1 MMCLWLIAHRALPV
15 GTWGKGP
22 NVDPRCTACGHM
34 ESISHCLWE
43 CREARAV
50 WGRALRLLCHASS
63 SFTLNW
69 GHACWMCLED
79 DVATYDNTCNAK
91 YRGENGSVR
100 LIMDSRVPTTCVRNQ
115 KLEDL
120 WMLLAPITIWH
131 IWTARCN
138 RVFSAHKRPPAESI
152 KLIWHTLITTLR
164 AQYER
169 INGTNDGAELMRL
182 NFRKRWCTTPMA
194 AANGGDILWKYDVPR
209 WLFPPPIS

>member
-1 MMCLWLIAHRALPV
+1 M
-15 GTWGKGP
+15 
-22 NVDPRCTACGHM
+22 
-34 ESISHCLWE
+34 
-43 CREARAV
+43 
-50 WGRALRLLCHASS
+50 
-63 SFTLNW
+63 
-69 GHACWMCLED
+69 
-79 DVATYDNTCNAK
+79 ATYDNTCNAK

-100 LIMDSRVPTTCVRNQ
+100 LIMDSRVPTSCVRNQ